1 MKARLAALV
10 LAGYPAVRTAIAC
23 GSTQQR
29 LGPEDAEQVLDVGV
43 GHEHLGQRD
52 GLRVCADHLVE
63 GERRG

>member
-1 MKARLAALV
+1 V
-10 LAGYPAVRTAIAC
+10 LAGYPEVRTPIAC

-29 LGPEDAEQVLDVGV
+29 LGPEDAEQQVLDVGV

-63 GERRG
+63 G